1 MNPFELRRTEQALR
15 EALQGT
21 ALAWVLDDVDAAI
34 AAGVPEEKILRRRPQ
49 RRGDESHA
57 ATPASAALRYE
68 VVDRNLLGA
77 SEYEASRKRGTL
89 VIATR
94 AMTDQ
99 ERVQLLLD
107 AVRRVLVELPEIER
121 ETLKTLQ
128 AEPGGD
134 DGRRTMVEGV
144 VFEPDERTRSR
155 RSRTEILVNRVPTE
169 RRERVSQ
176 LVTEVSREVRR

>member
-1 MNPFELRRTEQALR
+1 MNPFELRRTEQELR

-49 RRGDESHA
+49 RRGEESRG
-57 ATPASAALRYE
+57 ATPAAAALRYE
-68 VVDRNLLGA
+68 AVDRNLLGA

-107 AVRRVLVELPEIER
+107 AVRRVLVELPEIEL
-121 ETLKTLQ
+121 ETLKTLWAQ
-128 AEPGGD
+128 PDGD
-134 DGRRTMVEGV
+134 DGRRSVAEGV
-144 VFEPDERTRSR
+144 VFEPAEGARSS
-155 RSRTEILVNRVPTE
+155 RSWTEIMADRVPME
-169 RRERVSQ
+169 RRERVSH
-176 LVTEVSREVRR
+176 LVAEVSREVQR

>member
-1 MNPFELRRTEQALR
+1 M
-15 EALQGT
+15 
-21 ALAWVLDDVDAAI
+21 
-34 AAGVPEEKILRRRPQ
+34 
-49 RRGDESHA
+49 
-57 ATPASAALRYE
+57 
-68 VVDRNLLGA
+68 DRNLLGA